1 MKITV
6 STTQNS
12 KTKPNKFWRRSR
24 TTTTKKNVT
33 NESKERSDWNYTS
46 RRVRTTRNWRR
57 NDLTKNA
64 DAVDLLLR
72 SDSIFFFVYDSTIF
86 SQRFGYLWYM
96 WKKWNFIKGL
106 SSRDWAERNIGLER
120 EIKTDGSKKENKE
133 EIFLGLLGLRV
144 KTSYV
149 LTCHKIVCWAHHCH
163 IAPQQI
169 SNFTYNNINFFF
181 K

>member
-1 MKITV
+1 M
-6 STTQNS
+6 
-12 KTKPNKFWRRSR
+12 
-24 TTTTKKNVT
+24 
-33 NESKERSDWNYTS
+33 
-46 RRVRTTRNWRR
+46 RTTRNWRR

-96 WKKWNFIKGL
+96 WKKWNFIEGTEFEGVSWEKYWSFSL
-106 SSRDWAERNIGLER
+106 SSFFFFLNFLER

-149 LTCHKIVCWAHHCH
+149 LTCHKNVCWAHHCH

-181 K
+181 QII

>member
-1 MKITV
+1 MENERNGLNSSRFSLIRGICLVHMKITV
-6 STTQNS
+6 SATQNS
-12 KTKPNKFWRRSR
+12 NTKANKFWRRSR

-72 SDSIFFFVYDSTIF
+72 SDSIFFFVYDTTIF

-106 SSRDWAERNIGLER
+106 SSRDWAERNIGL
-120 EIKTDGSKKENKE
+120 
-133 EIFLGLLGLRV
+133 FLFLLFLF
-144 KTSYV
+144 
-149 LTCHKIVCWAHHCH
+149 
-163 IAPQQI
+163 P
-169 SNFTYNNINFFF
+169 NFFR
-181 K
+181 KRNKNWWK

>member
-1 MKITV
+1 MKTER
-6 STTQNS
+6 
-12 KTKPNKFWRRSR
+12 FDEERRRSR
-24 TTTTKKNVT
+24 STTTF
-33 NESKERSDWNYTS
+33 RFHF
-46 RRVRTTRNWRR
+46 
-57 NDLTKNA
+57 
-64 DAVDLLLR
+64 LLR
-72 SDSIFFFVYDSTIF
+72 LWFYDFLTEIWLFMIYVKEMKFHQGTEFEGLSWEKYWSFSLSSFFFFLIF
-86 SQRFGYLWYM
+86 
-96 WKKWNFIKGL
+96 
-106 SSRDWAERNIGLER
+106 LEK